1 MTGKE
6 RKEKKGNLF
15 TYFKRDIIFLLHVF
29 RHFILRGANA
39 GATAKHRLRMK
50 H

>member
-6 RKEKKGNLF
+6 RKKKKGNLF
-15 TYFKRDIIFLLHVF
+15 TYFKRDVIFLLHVF
-29 RHFILRGANA
+29 RHFIPRGVSG
-39 GATAKHRLRMK
+39 GATAKHRLRVK

>member
-6 RKEKKGNLF
+6 RIKKKGNLF
-15 TYFKRDIIFLLHVF
+15 TYFKRDIIFLLCVF
-29 RHFILRGANA
+29 RRFIPRGASG

-50 H
+50 R